1 MLLRD
6 DTLYYYQKIT
16 NFNIKDLFERYVS
29 FINNDKDKII
39 YYYSGKN
46 KVADSIAFNNL
57 TILLND
63 VEICLSFFRHYSSN
77 FGNFVYWNLLEQIES
92 IQQTL
97 TSISNAPKFL
107 RSNIYKGQFFLN
119 KEQYLS
125 LNYGGTL
132 EKLQSKELFDLNF
145 DNNWVQLAQ
154 NNKLTE
160 EDYSSAGGIVLRATF
175 PINRTQPILNSVLG
189 SNTVFEDSGLTFQ
202 EYQQKQL
209 YGIDLKRKFT
219 FKNDDIEVLTPKDTI
234 IQSIEILL
242 NIKTGSVPQYLN
254 EGISDK
260 LYVGSNIG
268 SVAFPSIFRQFSDIF
283 SSDDTID
290 KIELTDT
297 YLEQDSLFLEFQIT
311 TTLNEV
317 IKINKSLSL
326 Q

>member
-119 KEQYLS
+119 KE
-125 LNYGGTL
+125 
-132 EKLQSKELFDLNF
+132 SK
-145 DNNWVQLAQ
+145 V
-154 NNKLTE
+154 
-160 EDYSSAGGIVLRATF
+160 
-175 PINRTQPILNSVLG
+175 
-189 SNTVFEDSGLTFQ
+189 
-202 EYQQKQL
+202 
-209 YGIDLKRKFT
+209 
-219 FKNDDIEVLTPKDTI
+219 
-234 IQSIEILL
+234 
-242 NIKTGSVPQYLN
+242 
-254 EGISDK
+254 
-260 LYVGSNIG
+260 
-268 SVAFPSIFRQFSDIF
+268 
-283 SSDDTID
+283 
-290 KIELTDT
+290 
-297 YLEQDSLFLEFQIT
+297 
-311 TTLNEV
+311 
-317 IKINKSLSL
+317 INKSP
-326 Q
+326 